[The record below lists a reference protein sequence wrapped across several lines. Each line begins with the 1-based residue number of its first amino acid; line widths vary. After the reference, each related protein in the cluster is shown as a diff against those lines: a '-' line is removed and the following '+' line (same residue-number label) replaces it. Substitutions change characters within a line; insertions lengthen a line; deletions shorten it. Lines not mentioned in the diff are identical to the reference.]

1 MLFAILQLF
10 MDSDISVSE
19 TILKEYIFIAWICS
33 FLINWSVLINWEY
46 ALTHFKPFDFK
57 TTVFTL
63 FYPVLLFFEVFKD
76 NVFLRFIPKNKVR
89 A

>member
-1 MLFAILQLF
+1 MVSHIG
-10 MDSDISVSE
+10 VSE
-19 TILKEYIFIAWICS
+19 TILKVNIYIVWICS

-57 TTVFTL
+57 TTFYTV

-76 NVFLRFIPKNKVR
+76 NVFLRFIPKNKMR

>member
-1 MLFAILQLF
+1 MVSHIG
-10 MDSDISVSE
+10 VSE
-19 TILKEYIFIAWICS
+19 TILKVNIYIVWICS

-63 FYPVLLFFEVFKD
+63 FYPVLLFFEVFKLH
-76 NVFLRFIPKNKVR
+76 NF
-89 A
+89 